1 MFFHVTATYTT
12 EELKLQTLCNS
23 YFTYFFKEG
32 VDTLF
37 FYAKILLL
45 IIKIMTKPKGGRFVG
60 SKHFEFLASSGG
72 KGRFS
77 LTTHEAKKFVSM
89 ARPIV
94 QCANWKTN
102 VDRNIFEKIVKVIEY
117 ACYEADYECQGM
129 PFTLPEETPPNNM
142 VPMRAPDFGRGV

>member
-1 MFFHVTATYTT
+1 
-12 EELKLQTLCNS
+12 
-23 YFTYFFKEG
+23 
-32 VDTLF
+32 
-37 FYAKILLL
+37 
-45 IIKIMTKPKGGRFVG
+45 MTKPKGGRFVG
-60 SKHFEFLASSGG
+60 GKHFEFLASSGG

-117 ACYEADYECQGM
+117 ACYEADDECQGM